1 MATVSRFS
9 AVAKVG
15 RLEVAGIFAWLAW
28 LLLHLVYLVG
38 FKSKVTTVISWAAT
52 FLTMNRGQLTV
63 TEQQVSVFDAPDH
76 PETHDRSDIPDPAV
90 DAA

>member
-15 RLEVAGIFAWLAW
+15 PLELSGFVAWVAW

-38 FKSKVTTVISWAAT
+38 FKSKITTVISWTTT
-52 FLTMNRGQLTV
+52 FLTMNRGQLTI
-63 TEQQVSVFDAPDH
+63 TGRQARAQQYVERPTQPD
-76 PETHDRSDIPDPAV
+76 SAV
-90 DAA
+90 NAA